1 MEGEDAV
8 EDRVHGL
15 ALVEGV
21 RDEPEVSRSCG
32 RVEAEVGDWK
42 GVNET
47 GEEPGA
53 EDAQSRVTLYL
64 ASAR

>member
-1 MEGEDAV
+1 MEGEEAV

-21 RDEPEVSRSCG
+21 RDEPEVLRSCG

-42 GVNET
+42 EVSEM
-47 GEEPGA
+47 GEELGG